1 MKILVFILCF
11 LFLDGMN
18 LKVTSHHTTKKCVLP
33 KSQKINWSKIRGNW
47 YEALN
52 KKSPL
57 EKLLSCD
64 TWSHVIPTKDGVK
77 INLRNEDWKTHTHS
91 VLPMFIRITKSG
103 TGFWKPPTM
112 KKWLASFKQNSANHK
127 IGKKLITELKSI
139 QKAGFAFSTDYK
151 TYFIIMSC
159 GRHGEKY
166 IWANARHPY
175 PTAESLLAIFNNLIK
190 IGHGWNDE
198 PLFMSQ
204 CVKIS
209 NIQPNPNSFL
219 QK

>member
-103 TGFWKPPTM
+103 TGFWKPPT
-112 KKWLASFKQNSANHK
+112 K
-127 IGKKLITELKSI
+127 LKSI